1 MYGKCMY
8 LIQQKE
14 VWDFLKS
21 DRKGFFVC
29 GAVHG
34 MLIKDEKFAAVQLV
48 LEYTDDVSF
57 RMFVCSAFS
66 YD

>member
-1 MYGKCMY
+1 
-8 LIQQKE
+8 
-14 VWDFLKS
+14 
-21 DRKGFFVC
+21 
-29 GAVHG
+29 